1 VDRINL
7 FNQSYLGSSNLKS
20 DETIHNW
27 KLGAYDAQS
36 DPLHM
41 PSHVQEKLSSNPAV
55 KLVITQELNPILSTP
70 SSSDFQS
77 TDPRIRLY
85 SQVEKLV

>member
-1 VDRINL
+1 MDKINL
-7 FNQSYLGSSNLKS
+7 FNQSYLGASNLKS

-27 KLGAYDAQS
+27 RLGSYDAQS

-41 PSHVQEKLSSNPAV
+41 PSHVLEKPSSNPAV
-55 KLVITQELNPILSTP
+55 KLVITQEVNPLLNTP

-77 TDPRIRLY
+77 SDPRIRLY
-85 SQVEKLV
+85 AQVEKLV